1 MLNVVSFFHILSPSL
16 MQKTVRLVVNYH
28 RGQKAVVRVN
38 PLVPLHSLVPA
49 ICQKCEFNPARV
61 LLLCDAISQHKLD
74 LRKSLTE
81 LDIREL
87 YVLDQTLGKHRHTWI
102 WISIGTTEA

>member
-1 MLNVVSFFHILSPSL
+1 

-38 PLVPLHSLVPA
+38 PLVPLQSLVPA

-61 LLLCDAISQHKLD
+61 LLLRDAVSQHELD
-74 LRKSLTE
+74 LSKSLTE

-87 YVLDQTLGKHRHTWI
+87 YVLDQTLGKHKTHTQI
-102 WISIGTTEA
+102 HCAC